1 MKVLV
6 MEGDYDLATPFLAAQ
21 YTMNHLD
28 LTPDLHKNISF
39 TYYNSGHMVYLDSNA
54 HAKMHKDY
62 TEFIDATSA
71 K

>member
-1 MKVLV
+1 
-6 MEGDYDLATPFLAAQ
+6 
-21 YTMNHLD
+21 MNHLD
-28 LTPDLHKNISF
+28 LTPNLHKNISF